1 MVDLHCHLLPG
12 VDDGAQRLEDSVE
25 MCLRAAQDGCTAI
38 FATPHQRTT
47 TWDPRDRPRLEA
59 LRNEVQERVGATPRI
74 LSGAEL
80 RIDSELLGE
89 LERISESGLLALG
102 DSRYLLLEF
111 HRAPA
116 PSEIDPFDLL
126 SELGAAGW
134 RPIFAHPEFIPWIAA
149 DADLAEAMVERGAL
163 FQLTAMSVTG
173 DFGGRPQAVCNTML
187 DRGLAH
193 FIASDAHSPHWRPP
207 GLSRARR
214 VVAEGWGEDVAHR
227 LTVENPTAVMED
239 RPLAVET
246 ARQ

>member
-80 RIDSELLGE
+80 RIDAELLGE
-89 LERISESGLLALG
+89 LGRISESGLLPLA

-126 SELGAAGW
+126 DELVAADW

-149 DADLAEAMVERGAL
+149 DPDLAQAMVERGAL

-173 DFGGRPQAVCNTML
+173 DFGVRAQTVCTTLL
-187 DRGLAH
+187 DRHLAH
-193 FIASDAHSPHWRPP
+193 FVASDAHSPQWRPP

-214 VVAEGWGEDVAHR
+214 VIAARWGEDTAHR
-227 LTVENPTAVMED
+227 LTVENPTAVIED
-239 RPLAVET
+239 RSFVVES
-246 ARQ
+246 RR